1 MVVVANAGAAG
12 SPCGASSKLPVE
24 QHLLPC
30 VQDHDGV
37 DGVDQAAGKHL
48 LLIVVVP
55 LELQGE
61 GK

>member
-1 MVVVANAGAAG
+1 MANAGAAG
-12 SPCGASSKLPVE
+12 SPGGVFSKLPAE
-24 QHLLPC
+24 QHLVPC
-30 VQDHDGV
+30 VKEHDDV